1 MDDLSV
7 RLDEAGGA
15 GYRGRSLLYLGT
27 KSAVYNSAVWLWQV
41 EKQRV
46 ELQREMDD
54 LSVRLD
60 EAGGATQAQIEVN
73 KKRETELQKLRRDL
87 EEAHVQSDAQVAAVR
102 KKQQDAVAEL
112 AEQLEQLQK
121 LKQKSVYMYR
131 PLHSARRLAK
141 ADE

>member
-1 MDDLSV
+1 M
-7 RLDEAGGA
+7 
-15 GYRGRSLLYLGT
+15 
-27 KSAVYNSAVWLWQV
+27 
-41 EKQRV
+41 